1 MCLISIKSCLLH
13 YWGTEVT
20 TVSLVDPAGLSLGY
34 VTPENELPMKE
45 ALEEGILFA
54 SVVLHIA

>member
-1 MCLISIKSCLLH
+1 MCLISIKSCLLL

-34 VTPENELPMKE
+34 VTPENELRIKE